1 MSETIQN
8 QIKTP
13 QTQTSQGP
21 NDEMQLK
28 IHRDPKLGEAL
39 KEIENQNTQSQDHF
53 LTGLACLKPIGPA
66 CISRLLKLWEE
77 TPTASIPAPSA
88 VPEQADAAELK
99 SFGQSFLNHSLG
111 QNLDELLYQGLEHLF
126 SEDPLK
132 TPEGPQTECEVK
144 KDPDGNISVE
154 CTVPG
159 NFK

>member
-8 QIKTP
+8 SIKIP
-13 QTQTSQGP
+13 QTQTTQGP
-21 NDEMQLK
+21 NGEMLLK
-28 IHRDPKLGEAL
+28 IHRDPRLGEVL
-39 KEIENQNTQSQDHF
+39 QEIENQNTQSQDHF
-53 LTGLACLKPIGPA
+53 LTGLVCLKPIEQV

-77 TPTASIPAPSA
+77 TPKASEPAPSA
-88 VPEQADAAELK
+88 VPEQTEAAELK
-99 SFGQSFLNHSLG
+99 TLGQSFLNHSLG
-111 QNLDELLYQGLEHLF
+111 QNLGELLYQGLEHLF
-126 SEDPLK
+126 SEDPLN